1 MKILELSAHFSPNVG
16 GVETH
21 LDDLVS
27 ELTKLENE
35 VFVLTYRP
43 LTTKVKWKVW
53 ETKKYLSILRIPW
66 LPGLFYKLI
75 NNPLLQFLYLIPG
88 LFFIFPLVAIFFR
101 PHVIHAHGLA
111 SGFIGA
117 FWGKLFKVKMVISV
131 HSIYNFPKS
140 GVYSKFC
147 RLVFNS
153 SNSVLCLSN
162 QSVKEFISLGIPE
175 SKVHRFTYW
184 VDQDKFKPLSK
195 NASKINLGW
204 KNNFVVLFVGRLVAE
219 KGVPELVLAAKS
231 FKPGIKLKIAGS
243 GPLLEYAKQYSLGRI
258 DQKLLP
264 TYYSASD
271 LLIVPS
277 MHEEGYGRVIIEAL
291 SCGLPVIAANRG
303 AIPEAMSPKVGK
315 LISVSPENIAASV
328 NYYFDNNVELSA
340 LQSNCR
346 NYAEENFSS
355 KNFKAIYNSLA
366 SK

>member
-27 ELTKLENE
+27 ELTKLENK

-53 ETKKYLSILRIPW
+53 ETKKYLTILRLPW
-66 LPGLFYKLI
+66 IPGLFYKLI
-75 NNPLLQFLYLIPG
+75 NNPMLQFLYLIPG
-88 LFFIFPLVAIFFR
+88 LFLTLPLVLILFK
-101 PHVIHAHGLA
+101 PSVIHAHGLA
-111 SGFIGA
+111 SGFIGV
-117 FWGKLFKVKMVISV
+117 FWGKIFRLKVVVSV
-131 HSIYNFPKS
+131 HSIYNFPKA
-140 GVYSKFC
+140 GLYSNFC
-147 RLVFNS
+147 KLVFNS
-153 SNSVLCLSN
+153 CKYVLCLSN
-162 QSVKEFISLGIPE
+162 QSVKEFVNLGVAG
-175 SKVHRFTYW
+175 SKVQRFTYW
-184 VDQDKFKPLSK
+184 VDQNKFKPLSK
-195 NASKINLGW
+195 SKSKINLGW
-204 KNNFVVLFVGRLVAE
+204 QNQFVVLFVGRLVPE

-231 FKPGIKLKIAGS
+231 FKTDIKLKIAGS
-243 GPLLEYAKQYSLGRI
+243 GPLLEYAKEYSVGRI
-258 DQKLLP
+258 DQNLLP

-303 AIPEAMSPKVGK
+303 AIPEAISPKVGK
-315 LISVSPENIAASV
+315 LISVSAENIAEWV
-328 NYYFDNNVELSA
+328 NYYFDNKMELST

-355 KNFKAIYNSLA
+355 KNFKTIHDCLL
-366 SK
+366 